1 MILTHVSVKLEED
14 GNVNM
19 KKLKKVAKALNKASR
34 LHKKQSKVIK
44 KHIKEMKRGT
54 RANTK

>member
-1 MILTHVSVKLEED
+1 MCIRDRLEED